1 MTLSLE
7 EKILKLHTKMNSHK
21 QIKGSLLVKD
31 DGIHISS
38 NIPKSLERR
47 KLSAHIATIFRYI
60 CKKNQ
65 QNEDEVKISLENGV
79 NLYMKY
85 IPSKKIILTS
95 LTDNASSP
103 RLKML
108 MNYYSKEF
116 QDVFF

>member
-7 EKILKLHTKMNSHK
+7 DKIMELHKKMNIHE
-21 QIKGSLLVKD
+21 QIKGSMLVKD

-38 NIPKSLERR
+38 NLPESLECRR
-47 KLSAHIATIFRYI
+47 LSAHIATIFRYVS
-60 CKKNQ
+60 KKNQ
-65 QNEDEVKISLENGV
+65 QNEAKIRLENGV

-85 IPSKKIILTS
+85 IPSKKVILTS
-95 LTDNASSP
+95 LTDNASSTK
-103 RLKML
+103 LKML